1 MERQVLGLALESGCV
16 EPRDTVVV
24 TAGVPLHLAGTTSLI
39 KIDTA
44 EGTR

>member
-16 EPRDTVVV
+16 DPRDTVVI
-24 TAGVPLHLAGTTSLI
+24 TAGVPLHLLGTTNLI
-39 KIDTA
+39 KIETA